1 MRPVLIASAAAVLAL
16 TGCGG
21 GGEPAGD
28 AAPSPSATASS
39 APKELGTI
47 TASGFGQAGE
57 YVWVTAV
64 VHNNSDYVGQS
75 VTVSFNV
82 LDANGEILGTE
93 SQVESFVRPGA
104 DHVIGTQVALEPG
117 QRAAKLE
124 PTLDVEAS
132 GTFSDQ
138 PFPEMP
144 VTDLKIAAGD
154 AKGYP
159 KVTFVVT
166 NPLTVPVKDSRIQVA
181 CTDGAGA
188 IIGGGSDYPEL
199 IAAGGK
205 IKVDPN
211 VIASG
216 TPKDCTVF
224 VGALDWQGTP
234 SAAPAS
240 PTKAATPTTQAPAGS
255 AEDAFKVWVGQFGKH
270 NWKAQYKTLVNAQR
284 KVVTQS
290 QYLKCRTAE
299 APPKITWVKTLS
311 VTDAGET
318 SIPGTKTSLPSTKVT
333 AQVKA
338 DGFKVPV
345 DAHMFLEGGIWKWS
359 MTQDNI
365 ANCAK

>member
-1 MRPVLIASAAAVLAL
+1 VRPVLIAATAAVLAL
-16 TGCGG
+16 AGCAGG
-21 GGEPAGD
+21 DEPAGD

-57 YVWVTAV
+57 YVWATAV

-104 DHVIGTQVALEPG
+104 NHVIGTQVALEPG
-117 QRAAKLE
+117 QKAAKVE
-124 PTLDVEAS
+124 PTLDVEAA

-159 KVTFVVT
+159 KVTFVVS
-166 NPLTVPVKDSRIQVA
+166 NPLTVAVKDSRIQVA
-181 CTDGAGA
+181 CTDDSGE

-199 IAAGGK
+199 IPAGGK
-205 IKVDPN
+205 VKVDAHL
-211 VIASG
+211 IASA

-224 VGALDWQGTP
+224 IGALDWQGTP

-240 PTKAATPTTQAPAGS
+240 PTTAASPAAQAPAGN
-255 AEDAFKVWVGQFGKH
+255 ADDAFKVWVGQFGKH

-290 QYLKCRTAE
+290 QYLACRMAE

-311 VTDAGET
+311 VTDAGKT
-318 SIPGTKTSLPSTKVT
+318 SIPGTNTSLPSTKVT

-345 DAHMFLEGGIWKWS
+345 DAHMFLEDGTWKWS
-359 MTQDNI
+359 MTKENI
-365 ANCAK
+365 ANCNK

>member
-1 MRPVLIASAAAVLAL
+1 MRPVFFVTAAAVLAL

-21 GGEPAGD
+21 GTDQPGGGSPA
-28 AAPSPSATASS
+28 PSATMSS

-47 TASGFGQAGE
+47 TASGFGQADE

-75 VTVSFNV
+75 VTVNFNV

-117 QRAAKLE
+117 QEATKVEAA
-124 PTLDVEAS
+124 LDVEAD

-154 AKGYP
+154 AAGYP
-159 KVTFVVT
+159 KVTFVVA
-166 NPLTVPVKDSRIQVA
+166 NPLTVPIKDSRIQVA
-181 CTDGAGA
+181 CTDASGA

-199 IAAGGK
+199 IPAAGK
-205 IKVDPN
+205 IKVDAH

-224 VGALDWQGTP
+224 VGALDWEGAP
-234 SAAPAS
+234 SQ
-240 PTKAATPTTQAPAGS
+240 AATPTSSPTAAATAPAGS
-255 AEDAFKVWVGQFGKH
+255 AEDAFKVWVGQFGKR
-270 NWKAQYKTLVNAQR
+270 NWKAQYKTLVNAQQ
-284 KVVTQS
+284 KVISQS
-290 QYLKCRTAE
+290 EYLACRSAE
-299 APPKITWVKTLS
+299 APPKITWVKALS
-311 VTDAGET
+311 VTDAGKT
-318 SIPGTKTSLPSTKVT
+318 SIPGTKTSLPSTKVN
-333 AQVKA
+333 AQVKVN
-338 DGFKVPV
+338 GLKVPV
-345 DAHMFLEGGIWKWS
+345 DAHMFLEDGVWKWS
-359 MTQDNI
+359 MTKENI
-365 ANCAK
+365 SNCAK